1 MTRQIKI
8 KLQEIKDKKQN
19 LKADRGET
27 TLYLKGNINSN
38 DGKFLIRR
46 KNCGTKRKAQYFS
59 NMGE

>member
-8 KLQEIKDKKQN
+8 KLLKIKDKKQN

-27 TLYLKGNINSN
+27 ALYLKGKINSN

-46 KNCGTKRKAQYFS
+46 KNCGTKRKAQYFL

>member
-8 KLQEIKDKKQN
+8 KLQKIKDKKQN
-19 LKADRGET
+19 LKADRGKT

-38 DGKFLIRR
+38 DGKFHITR

>member
-8 KLQEIKDKKQN
+8 KLQKIKDKKQN

-38 DGKFLIRR
+38 DGKFLITR